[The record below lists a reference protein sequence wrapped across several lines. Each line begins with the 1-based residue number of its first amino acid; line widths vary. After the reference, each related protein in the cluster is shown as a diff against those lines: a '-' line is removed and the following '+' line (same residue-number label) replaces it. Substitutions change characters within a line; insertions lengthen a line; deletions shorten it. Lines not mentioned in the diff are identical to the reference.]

1 MSEQNYTWEQLN
13 AYVDGELPPETAARL
28 AASAAEN
35 VELAKTIA
43 ALSELKAAS
52 HRALDFED
60 DDTPALPHPPAGHRR
75 ATGWKRP
82 CALAASL
89 LALAVASSAVWFGL
103 QDKGGEN
110 TWITAAQEQ
119 HQDWINS
126 DSKVRA
132 SEQSAVQNILMA
144 SEEIVEVSIEG
155 AIGYAPSLAPA
166 GMRITRFSSQRDE
179 SGEFFFVG
187 YLGRNG
193 CQLSL
198 TVTKAPESQP
208 VALSLEWQENDKALA
223 SWRVEDTAY
232 AAIAQGMDRQRFQ
245 QLTAHLET
253 ATREADAQQRET
265 RMAEATRNSDRPCLS

>member
-13 AYVDGELPPETAARL
+13 AYVDGELPPETASRL
-28 AASAAEN
+28 AAAAAED

-43 ALSELKAAS
+43 TLSELKAAS

-60 DDTPALPHPPAGHRR
+60 DDAPALPPLPAGRRR
-75 ATGWKRP
+75 ATGWKWP

-89 LALAVASSAVWFGL
+89 LTLAVASTAVWFGL
-103 QDKGGEN
+103 QDGGGEN
-110 TWITAAQEQ
+110 TWITAAQKQ
-119 HQDWINS
+119 HQEWINS
-126 DSKVRA
+126 ESKVRA
-132 SEQSAVQNILMA
+132 SDQSAMQNILMT
-144 SEEIVEVSIEG
+144 SEDIVEVSIEG
-155 AIGYAPSLAPA
+155 TTGYAPSLAPA

-198 TVTKAPESQP
+198 TITKALESQP
-208 VALSLEWQENDKALA
+208 EALSLEWQENDKALA

-232 AAIAQGMDRQRFQ
+232 AAVAQGMDRQRFK
-245 QLTAHLET
+245 QLTDHLET
-253 ATREADAQQRET
+253 TTREADAQQRET